1 MIEIATVLYLAGMSI
16 AVVGADSY
24 FQADTTRLEVTVH
37 PNAHE
42 SGYTDAVAARYFDHE
57 LRRIFDVRSVLRV
70 PQVRIQTD
78 QSLISVLAK
87 TARVDQLQYAIQD
100 LLRMDPMII
109 RLVVYPPV
117 HTRQHVV
124 LQAFGSRP
132 SGETFDVSVDGVPG
146 DPRASLRAIA
156 SATALAVDPYHSRL
170 QEFRNLVA
178 RAPLEAFRVSAPQS
192 LPEGDWEPLRD
203 FERRLAEALRTAPP
217 SDALR
222 TAPQLNLLGVT
233 RWWLGDTSGAE
244 TAFQRSSG
252 LNGSLVTP
260 RLNLAWAL
268 QARGDDAGARA
279 VLGTVLPSLRGRDR
293 IGNAD
298 ARQTLTLAYRATMA
312 AAEKRAGRDAAARQ
326 AWNEVCGRG
335 VQPVFVALYVG
346 MRSTSGPAAERC
358 EAHARGMLWEED
370 VHEAMGML
378 SSELLIFAP
387 RAGGSG
393 GGGSQ

>member
-1 MIEIATVLYLAGMSI
+1 MIEIATVLYLAGISL
-16 AVVGADSY
+16 ALVGADSY
-24 FQADTTRLEVTVH
+24 FQADTTRIEVTVH
-37 PNAHE
+37 PAAQA
-42 SGYTDAVAARYFDHE
+42 SGYTDAVASRYFDHE
-57 LRRIFDVRSVLRV
+57 LRRIFDVSSVMLV
-70 PQVRIQTD
+70 PHIRIQSD
-78 QSLISVLAK
+78 QSLISVIAK
-87 TARVDQLQYAIQD
+87 SARVDQLQYAMQD
-100 LLRMDPMII
+100 VLKLDPMMI

-117 HTRQHVV
+117 PTRQHVV

-170 QEFRNLVA
+170 QDFRNLTA
-178 RAPLEAFRVSAPQS
+178 DAPLEAFRSGAPQS
-192 LPEGDWEPLRD
+192 LPEDDWEALRD

-222 TAPQLNLLGVT
+222 SAPQFNLLGVT
-233 RWWLGDTSGAE
+233 RWWLGDTNGAE
-244 TAFQRSSG
+244 TAFLRSSA

-268 QARGDDAGARA
+268 LARGDDAGALA
-279 VLGTVLPSLRGRDR
+279 VIGTVRPLLRDR
-293 IGNAD
+293 IGNSN
-298 ARQTLTLAYRATMA
+298 ARQTLTLAYRATTA
-312 AAEKRAGRDAAARQ
+312 TAEQLAGRHTAARQ

-346 MRSTSGPAAERC
+346 MRSTSGQAAERC
-358 EAHARGMLWEED
+358 EAHARGMLKDED
-370 VHEAMGML
+370 LYEAIGML

-387 RAGGSG
+387 RADASGFRGSR
-393 GGGSQ
+393 